1 MIDFL
6 HIYTGDQNI
15 PNFHIHNSNYSGPD
29 QPRKNSNASDHQK
42 PPNEGNFHDQHEQ
55 ESLKEGEHGIYDQMT
70 PLVGYTLR
78 TNSCLLKMYSLR
90 IDKSLHVIRFNS
102 PVIKFQTNVHS
113 TSNQMIVL
121 LQEGLLKIFN
131 LQTLDQE

>member
-1 MIDFL
+1 
-6 HIYTGDQNI
+6 
-15 PNFHIHNSNYSGPD
+15 
-29 QPRKNSNASDHQK
+29 
-42 PPNEGNFHDQHEQ
+42 
-55 ESLKEGEHGIYDQMT
+55 
-70 PLVGYTLR
+70 
-78 TNSCLLKMYSLR
+78 MYSLR

-131 LQTLDQE
+131 LQTLDQEQSIKTFNL